1 MELTSGVRSGGF
13 FFSACRARGSTG
25 EFMAA
30 AAVSSPPDDAFALG
44 GAIAPPP
51 PPLAPGLRAPA
62 NKPFATPAP
71 GLSPRA
77 TGRMEARA
85 GAEGVGVRMRGKP
98 GRAGERPRGRGFSVT
113 QAPGRGREAAS
124 ESSSRR
130 FEVAAE

>member
-51 PPLAPGLRAPA
+51 ASPGPRASRSSKQALRNAR
-62 NKPFATPAP
+62 P
-71 GLSPRA
+71 GPQPTRDWSDGSPRGGG
-77 TGRMEARA
+77 GRRSTHARQARA
-85 GAEGVGVRMRGKP
+85 RRGTPEGAWLLGDAS
-98 GRAGERPRGRGFSVT
+98 AGAGP
-113 QAPGRGREAAS
+113 
-124 ESSSRR
+124 
-130 FEVAAE
+130 